1 MYKAEVTLN
10 NQAGLHARPAAMF
23 VQEAQKYKST
33 VSIEKDNKVYNA
45 KSLLGILSIGAAKGT
60 KIRLMAEGDDEKEVI
75 EALKALVDS
84 DFCE

>member
-75 EALKALVDS
+75 EALKALVDC